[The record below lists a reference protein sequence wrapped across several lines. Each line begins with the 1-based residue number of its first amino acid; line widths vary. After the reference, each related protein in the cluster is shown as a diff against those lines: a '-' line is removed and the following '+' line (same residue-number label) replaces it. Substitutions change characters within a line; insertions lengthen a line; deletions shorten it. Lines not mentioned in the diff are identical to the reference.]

1 MTTINKTSPEF
12 VSWFN
17 ACQTMIDTYMANSF
31 PTLEREVLEIEE
43 GSKFIKVVKARR
55 HHRCVFAFVAKS
67 GFTTKTFGTVNAG
80 EIYKPATYKAPAKHA
95 RGTILDL
102 SNGMSRMTA
111 YGPEYMR

>member
-31 PTLEREVLEIEE
+31 PTLERNVLKIEE
-43 GSKFIKVVKARR
+43 GSKFIKIVKIQRDQS
-55 HHRCVFAFVAKS
+55 CVFAFIAKS
-67 GFTTKTFGTVNAG
+67 SFTTKTFGTVNAG
-80 EIYKPATYKAPAKHA
+80 EIYKPATWRAPAKHA
-95 RGTILDL
+95 RGSILDL

-111 YGPEYMR
+111 YGPEYLR